1 MDKSLHK
8 IRGLLAMT
16 LNTETLKEEIDKS
29 IVIFKMQFFKV
40 CISKITHK
48 QIKTQTITQKKII
61 ATYITKS

>member
-1 MDKSLHK
+1 MDKPLNE

>member
-29 IVIFKMQFFKV
+29 IVICKIQFFKV
-40 CISKITHK
+40 CISKIKHNQNQNTDNNS
-48 QIKTQTITQKKII
+48 KKIV